1 MKKVLACLA
10 LTSAFVAPSHAGAI
24 YTTSASFLPN
34 VASGAYTET
43 FSTDFNNT
51 PNSRNYSGGAF
62 SYRASSSGGVYN
74 NGVFL
79 GAAESNTPLVIN
91 FTGAAVTAIGANF
104 YNTNVFDNFLSVAI
118 TVALSDGTTQSFTP
132 TSATN
137 SYRGFT
143 TDVAITS
150 MTIRNTSANSYVG
163 LDNLTVGRA
172 LAPAAVPEPAS
183 LAIVGLGLAGLG
195 VMRRRRQS

>member
-1 MKKVLACLA
+1 
-10 LTSAFVAPSHAGAI
+10 
-24 YTTSASFLPN
+24 
-34 VASGAYTET
+34 
-43 FSTDFNNT
+43 
-51 PNSRNYSGGAF
+51 
-62 SYRASSSGGVYN
+62 
-74 NGVFL
+74 
-79 GAAESNTPLVIN
+79 LVIS

-104 YNTNVFDNFLSVAI
+104 YNTNVLDNFVSVAI

-143 TDVAITS
+143 TDMAITS
-150 MTIRNTSANSYVG
+150 MTIRNTSANSFVG

-172 LAPAAVPEPAS
+172 LAPAVVPEPAS

-195 VMRRRRQS
+195 VMRRRQS